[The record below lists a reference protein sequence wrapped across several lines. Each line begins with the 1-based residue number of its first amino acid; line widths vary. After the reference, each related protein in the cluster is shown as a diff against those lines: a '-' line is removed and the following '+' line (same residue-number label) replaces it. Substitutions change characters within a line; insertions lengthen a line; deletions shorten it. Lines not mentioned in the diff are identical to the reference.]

1 MKGTS
6 HYRISMAEKK
16 DRLSDD
22 AVEYWLFPVVD
33 TSLNQETKRKI
44 LLENIDTCLAF
55 VSSTIVE
62 HIWQKEQF
70 NLIAVTDNGRIFN
83 IQ

>member
-1 MKGTS
+1 VAHKNKI
-6 HYRISMAEKK
+6 R
-16 DRLSDD
+16 
-22 AVEYWLFPVVD
+22 V
-33 TSLNQETKRKI
+33 TSLNQETKRTI

-70 NLIAVTDNGRIFN
+70 NLIAVTDNGRI
-83 IQ
+83 